1 MERES
6 FIRYKSFNEWLEALP
21 PESQLNA
28 FRSIVNYWAYGVEPD
43 KSKDPL
49 AYWFFRLIKPQID
62 ANNKRFVISQRWWA
76 PIWNQNARKNRN
88 GVINWEKQ
96 SKQPTVDLS
105 KQLKQPNVNVNV
117 NDNVN
122 VNANGNVN
130 ENENVKEK
138 KLNQKKEEEEDL
150 NKNKKVHKK
159 IAYSEDFE
167 SFRKAYPK
175 KKGKQKAREAWEN
188 AIKWGNDPKVLITK
202 AWEYA
207 TEIKLKRVE
216 DKYIKFAQWRLN
228 DWRYDD
234 DYFTGNNWIKPNLD
248 DLY

>member
-6 FIRYKSFNEWLEALP
+6 FIRYKSFNEWLESLP
-21 PESQLNA
+21 PENQLNV
-28 FRSIVNYWAYGVEPD
+28 FRSIVNYWIYGIEPE

-105 KQLKQPNVNVNV
+105 KQQKQPNVNV

-130 ENENVKEK
+130 ENENVKQK
-138 KLNQKKEEEEDL
+138 KHNNKEEEEEL
-150 NKNKKVHKK
+150 KKNKKIHKR
-159 IAYSEDFE
+159 IEYSDLFE
-167 SFRKAYPK
+167 EFRKVYPK
-175 KKGKQKAREAWEN
+175 KKSKQQARTAWNN
-188 AIKWGNDPKVLITK
+188 AIKWWNDPTLIIKK